1 MDDIMLLGAV
11 VLAVATLMMAL
22 AFKERAA
29 RLDQLIEY
37 TETEVTR

>member
-22 AFKERAA
+22 AFKECAA